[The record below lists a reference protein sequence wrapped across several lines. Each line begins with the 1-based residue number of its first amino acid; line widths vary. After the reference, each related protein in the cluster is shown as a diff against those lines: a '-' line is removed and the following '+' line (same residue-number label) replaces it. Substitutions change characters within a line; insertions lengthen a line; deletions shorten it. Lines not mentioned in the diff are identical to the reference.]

1 MCKYLKNSLVTK
13 VALAALLLLGG
24 VPFGAY
30 SQETKTNSDTVLQHK
45 VYEFNIDYPINKT
58 RLYKD
63 YMNNKEQLEQI
74 EWFIKNVPQ
83 LGDSLIIYSYA
94 SPEGPYNNNVRL
106 SKGRG
111 ETAREYLRNLFEDK
125 ELADQIIFINPTPE
139 NWEGLEKLIKENY
152 HREDRDKVLK
162 VLESNYPAE
171 TKKKLLK
178 KVSYGYAWLHILDEY
193 MPQLRY
199 ARWIGK
205 WQNPRPKMEQL
216 PPVAAIYDKIEY
228 PLPSIPTAKYK
239 FVPDKKTRVALKT
252 NLLFDVATVLNFAI
266 EVPFNEKFSIL
277 YEHHCPWWL
286 SDNNKYCLQFLSF
299 GGEFR
304 WWFAPKTQPASERRV
319 KRDALVGHFLGVY
332 GWGGKLDFQNVRD
345 ICYQAEFNSVGL
357 TYGYS
362 FPISK
367 RFNMELSASVGYA
380 EIPYRHYNP
389 TEDFEILIRDR
400 NKVGTWK
407 YFGPTKVEVAFVIPL
422 LFNYKKGGHYERIY

>member
-1 MCKYLKNSLVTK
+1 MKKKMRLVRISALIVLLACYL
-13 VALAALLLLGG
+13 
-24 VPFGAY
+24 PAY
-30 SQETKTNSDTVLQHK
+30 SQSHFSDGQNKKADTLLQHK
-45 VYEFNIDYPINKT
+45 VYEFGIDYPINKT
-58 RLYKD
+58 RLFPD
-63 YMNNKEQLEQI
+63 YMNNKAQLEKI

-94 SPEGPYNNNVRL
+94 SPEGPYWNNVRL

-111 ETAREYLRNLFEDK
+111 ETARQYLRALFTDK
-125 ELADQIIFINPTPE
+125 SLADSIIVINHTPE
-139 NWEGLEKLIKENY
+139 NWEGLRKLIE
-152 HREDRDKVLK
+152 EDYQKPDKAK
-162 VLESNYPAE
+162 VLEIINSDLPSE
-171 TKKKLLK
+171 VKKNRLK
-178 KVSYGYAWLHILDEY
+178 KVSYGHAWLHILENY

-199 ARWIGK
+199 AKWVGK
-205 WQNPRPKMEQL
+205 WQNPRPRLEQL
-216 PPVAAIYDKIEY
+216 PEGPQIYDRIET
-228 PLPSIPTAKYK
+228 PPPVISQPQLR
-239 FVPDKKTRVALKT
+239 FVPDKKTRLALKT
-252 NLLFDVATVLNFAI
+252 NLLYDVATVLNFAV

-286 SDNNKYCLQFLSF
+286 SSNNKYCLEFLSF

-304 WWFAPKTQPASERRV
+304 WWFKPETKPATENRV

-332 GWGGKLDFQNVRD
+332 GWGGKLDFQNVRK
-345 ICYQAEFNSVGL
+345 ICYQAEFMSAGL

-362 FPISK
+362 FPIGK
-367 RFNMELSASVGYA
+367 RFNLELSASVGYA

-422 LFNYKKGGHYERIY
+422 LFNYKKGGYYERVY